1 LRRVLA
7 AFGAVALAGAAAA
20 QAPPAGAEAAAFVRV
35 IGDFRAEYKHIWKL
49 PVQRRD
55 IEIATGSGFVIAPSG
70 LILTNHHVVSGRSF
84 VRPVE
89 GEPAEITMEVTRIEV
104 VVGAGDE
111 RQTLPAAV
119 IAADPELDL
128 AVLSVTTSEL
138 PYLPFGDSDAVD
150 PGQPTRVL
158 GFPFGRQVDVARP
171 QAAGVVPSVTVTAGS
186 VSASRADA
194 AGEQRYLQTDATV
207 NPGSSGGP
215 MLDAEGYAIGVVHS
229 KLAKAQ
235 GAGFAIPI
243 NRVKD
248 FLEANGLLPQLPAR
262 RLRLSAPQSFG
273 WKGVRAGLPE
283 GLDDVSRSRLAIAGG
298 TLLEEGALRID
309 RIATPLS
316 LAELEQALLA
326 GQLDGVPLSPRP
338 RAGVDRAAARRARFG
353 SASFG
358 HEGEAMR
365 AEYALLDLGKEKLVA
380 RFLARA
386 PQVAFNL
393 SVIQGS
399 LHSLE
404 GERLLTREVDAP
416 LAAEWGEARLQDP
429 RAAPLPM
436 PLRFVTDETPGATCP
451 ALGSP
456 DSLLSASPESDFSV
470 VFRASFWGRPSESLR
485 AAARECPEQV
495 EQVRFGARFHAVS
508 ALVDT
513 QAGLLRLEAE
523 APVEKWRFVEE
534 RASEWLARAQR
545 SLR

>member
-1 LRRVLA
+1 VVSSLACGASQVL
-7 AFGAVALAGAAAA
+7 A
-20 QAPPAGAEAAAFVRV
+20 QAPPAGAEAAAFIRV
-35 IGDFRAEYKHIWKL
+35 VGDFRAEYKRIWKL
-49 PVQRRD
+49 PIERRD

-70 LILTNHHVVSGRSF
+70 LILTNHHVISGKSF
-84 VRPVE
+84 VRPIE
-89 GEPAEITMEVTRIEV
+89 GEPAEVTMEVTRIEA
-104 VVGAGDE
+104 VVGAGDA
-111 RQTLPAAV
+111 RQTLTAALV
-119 IAADPELDL
+119 AVDLELDL
-128 AVLSVTTSEL
+128 AVLSVTTAEL
-138 PYLPFGDSDAVD
+138 PHLAFGDSDAVD
-150 PGQPTRVL
+150 PGQPARVL

-171 QAAGVVPSVTVTAGS
+171 QAPGVVPSVTVTAGS
-186 VSASRADA
+186 VSASRSDG

-229 KLAKAQ
+229 KLAKTQ

-262 RLRLSAPQSFG
+262 RLRLGAPQTFA
-273 WKGVRAGLPE
+273 WKGVRVALPE
-283 GLDDVSRSRLAIAGG
+283 ALDDVSRSRIAIAGG
-298 TLLEEGALRID
+298 ALLEEGALRID

-316 LAELEQALLA
+316 LQELEQAFLG
-326 GQLDGVPLSPRP
+326 GQLDGVALTPRP
-338 RAGVDRAAARRARFG
+338 RGALDQRAVRRARFG

-365 AEYALLDLGKEKLVA
+365 AEYALVDLGKEKLVA

-399 LHSLE
+399 LRSLE

-416 LAAEWGEARLQDP
+416 LLAEWGEARLQDP
-429 RAAPLPM
+429 RAPALPM
-436 PLRFVTDETPGATCP
+436 PLRFVSDETPGAHCE
-451 ALGSP
+451 ALGAP

-470 VFRASFWGRPSESLR
+470 VFRASFWARPSESLL
-485 AAARECPEQV
+485 AAARECPGEG
-495 EQVRFGARFHAVS
+495 EHTRFGIRYHAQG

-523 APVEKWRFVEE
+523 APREKWPFVESL
-534 RASEWLARAQR
+534 AAAWLEQARR
-545 SLR
+545 TPR